1 MPSQVINIEEI
12 HKYGFIADSPSIA
25 LPSGAFSDVLNVR
38 FDNGAIRKVKG
49 YVELFDTLNLTNI
62 KKIHYWP
69 NPNKAIWIV
78 INREGSIGAEED
90 HIYAVYL
97 DSNNVVTATDISQ
110 NTGTGYTTSEKWQV
124 TLFNG
129 GYSIIL
135 NPGNGTPQHSTDTQG
150 SASIPAFADLPN
162 WDSYVVDTT
171 TVSKVYAGIV
181 IAVGNVILAG
191 DLTEYDSSN
200 NIVRDLRG
208 VVRSSSVAAPGTIP
222 QNWNPFAVGAGT
234 ADELTIADTGEIKA
248 MKPLQ
253 GKVIVY
259 TSNSISQLNVTN
271 IGLNEIRISDQY
283 GGINQDSVYEYDG
296 RHIVLGSNDIYSFSG
311 HPSSIE
317 SISDGRVRRFYYN
330 DVHGSSTGLTRIVRN
345 PSYDEL
351 WVCYRSNNNTT
362 ETLDYALVWNYRHNI
377 WSKRSLP
384 NLVDINL
391 GPVTGGGVDTQ
402 TYTFEVTGV
411 TGTNTPGT
419 QEVQEITV
427 SGATLTGGTTDV
439 QQATYSGTRSNVVGD
454 QNEVYT
460 ITLNDITTSEWSP
473 IVSGNSS
480 VTSKSVSAVA
490 YGTSSSSFGGI
501 DGLTIT
507 APSSDKSITYTSIK
521 GDGGSPPVGTK
532 TLTGDNQTAF
542 SYPWHNRTFSGN
554 QSSWQ
559 TSMVRETHEQVA
571 YCKTQAI
578 YTHKLGWRWTSGY
591 NSYTQRPYYF
601 TLKVTGKHRTTATGS
616 FLTGTHYYTLAIT
629 RDDQTS
635 GDAKASRYT
644 SNPGDPTSTAVA
656 SGATAVE
663 TNIGFL
669 YDLNDCDVEFY
680 FNAEEPGTSSASFQ
694 FNYDSGPKNYE
705 FTNNSLGKI
714 TVSGT
719 TLNIG
724 DSATINSDS
733 SSNFSLSSQL
743 GTSFLVDLDTTNVG
757 TFPTPIFGV
766 YDANTTTNTSAAEQL
781 KDVIN
786 AAGLTGVV
794 ATRSSNVVTIDTGQ
808 QSNLSGSYTVTMG
821 TGATGGTYTLTSQN
835 GINNPT
841 FASSY
846 SVFAPD
852 GTQVTSFTSSVS
864 DTANSDLA
872 TVLSTIQTAIQNYTD
887 LSTNISGSTV
897 STTSPNIIITNGIA
911 KAVVGT
917 WSITVN
923 HNGVTGADVGDISV
937 GSTTK
942 TAEGVTGAL
951 VTGTLTKNAT
961 DYGTYTVF
969 NTYPTTSTNAEMT
982 GLLAVGLNDLVDD
995 WTVTSNGNNLVFT
1008 DNIARETSDTFA
1020 ITISSS
1026 DASTPSA
1033 GTASVT
1039 TNGIDF
1045 TIEGTVTST
1054 MTPTIGN
1061 PVVVVTSLSGIA
1073 QNAIATAV
1081 ANDLNARPEFVAT
1094 ANTNVVSLEYT
1105 QFGDAAPQLDIEYQ
1119 PGTILSGTVA
1129 SAPVSDLDFTV
1140 VSTRDLERPWP
1151 LTFINENFSYLVGIT
1166 EDTFYGFDIGN
1177 EANGSYLNSYIERK
1191 NIHVSPTK
1199 DTENYTAFYLDT
1211 EGDNGEFTIRIAMTN
1226 SAGQSVSLEGG
1237 VADVEEYSLIFG
1249 GDSAQYKADTRA
1261 SGRIANYRIESNE
1274 AKPWIIA
1281 GIAFEF
1287 DKGGTR

>member
-1 MPSQVINIEEI
+1 MPSQVINIEDI
-12 HKYGFIADSPSIA
+12 DKYGFVADSPSIA
-25 LPSGAFSDVLNVR
+25 LAPGAFSDVLNVR

-49 YVELFDTLNLTNI
+49 YIELFNTLSLTNI

-69 NPNKAIWIV
+69 NPNRAIWIV
-78 INREGSIGAEED
+78 VNREGSIGSEED

-97 DSNNVVTATDISQ
+97 DSNNIVTSTDISQ
-110 NTGTGYTTSEKWQV
+110 NTGTGYPISDKWQA

-129 GYSIIL
+129 GYSIVL

-162 WDSYVVDTT
+162 WDSYLVNST

-181 IAVGNVILAG
+181 IALGNLLLAG

-200 NIVRDLRG
+200 NVVRDLRG
-208 VVRSSSVAAPGTIP
+208 VVRSSSVAVPGEIP
-222 QNWNPFAVGAGT
+222 QNWNPFAIGAGT

-259 TSNSISQLNVTN
+259 TANSISQLNVTN
-271 IGLNEIRISDQY
+271 IGLSEIRLSDQY
-283 GGINQDSVYEYDG
+283 GAINQDSVYEYDG
-296 RHIVLGSNDIYSFSG
+296 RHIVLGSNDIYSFEG
-311 HPSSIE
+311 HPSSIK
-317 SISDGRVRRFYYN
+317 SISDGRVRRYYYG
-330 DVHGSSTGLTRIVRN
+330 DVHGSSTDLTRIVRN
-345 PSYDEL
+345 PTYDEL
-351 WVCYRSNNNTT
+351 WICYRSNNNTT
-362 ETLDYALVWNYRHNI
+362 ETLDYALVWNYRHNL

-384 NLVDINL
+384 NLRDINL

-419 QEVQEITV
+419 QEVQNIAI
-427 SGATLTGGTTDV
+427 SGATLTGGVTDV
-439 QQATYSGTRSNVVGD
+439 QQTTYSGTRSNVVGD

-460 ITLNDITTSEWSP
+460 ITLNDITTSEWTP
-473 IVSGNSS
+473 IFTGNST
-480 VTSKSVSAVA
+480 VTSKTVSAVA
-490 YGTSSSSFGGI
+490 YGSSDSSFGEAT
-501 DGLTIT
+501 GLAVT
-507 APSSDKSITYTSIK
+507 APVSDKTITYTSIR
-521 GDGGSPPVGTK
+521 GTGGTPAIGTI
-532 TLTGDNQTAF
+532 TLTGDNQTSF
-542 SYPWHNRTFSGN
+542 SYPWHNRTFYGN
-554 QSSWQ
+554 QSSWG
-559 TSMVRETHEQVA
+559 TSHVRETDESVDF
-571 YCKTQAI
+571 CKTQGI
-578 YTHKLGWRWTSGY
+578 YTNKLGWYWTSGY
-591 NSYTQRPYYF
+591 SSYVQNPYYF
-601 TLKVTGKHRTTATGS
+601 TLKVTGKHRTTASGS
-616 FLTGTHYYTLAIT
+616 FLTGTHYYTLEIT
-629 RDDQTS
+629 RDDQTN

-644 SNPGDPTSTAVA
+644 SNPGDPSSTSVA
-656 SGATAVE
+656 SGASEVE

-680 FNAEEPGTSSASFQ
+680 FNSYQPNTSSASFQ
-694 FNYDSGPKNYE
+694 FNYTDGPKNYE
-705 FTNNSLGKI
+705 FVNNSSGKI

-719 TLNIG
+719 NLNIG

-733 SSNFSLSSQL
+733 SSNFNLTSQL

-766 YDANTTTNTSAAEQL
+766 YTANTTTNTSAAEQL
-781 KDVIN
+781 KNTIN

-835 GINNPT
+835 GIDNPT

-852 GTQVTSFTSSVS
+852 GTQVTAFTSSVN
-864 DTANSDLA
+864 DPLNSDIA
-872 TVLSTIQTAIQNYTD
+872 TVLSNIQTAIQNYTD
-887 LSTNISGSTV
+887 LNIGVSGSTV
-897 STTSPNIIITNGIA
+897 TTTSPNIVITNGIA
-911 KAVVGT
+911 KEVTGT
-917 WSITVN
+917 WNIVVN
-923 HNGVTGADVGDISV
+923 HNGVTGGDVGNISV
-937 GSTTK
+937 GTITK
-942 TAEGVTGAL
+942 TTTGATGAFL
-951 VTGTLTKNAT
+951 TGTLTKNAT
-961 DYGTYTVF
+961 SYGTYTVY
-969 NTYPTTSTNAEMT
+969 NTYPSTSTNAEMT
-982 GLLAVGLNDLVDD
+982 GLLAVGLNELVDD
-995 WTVTSNGNNLVFT
+995 WTVTSSGGNLVFT
-1008 DNIARETSDTFA
+1008 DTIARETSDTFA
-1020 ITISSS
+1020 LTISSS

-1033 GTASVT
+1033 GTSTVA

-1054 MTPTIGN
+1054 ITPTVGDPI
-1061 PVVVVTSLSGIA
+1061 VVVTSLSSIA

-1094 ANTNVVSLEYT
+1094 ASTNVVSLEYT
-1105 QFGDAAPQLDIEYQ
+1105 QFGDAAPKLDVVYQ

-1129 SAPVSDLDFTV
+1129 SAPAYDFSFDV
-1140 VSTRDLERPWP
+1140 IGTRDLERPWP

-1177 EANGSYLNSYIERK
+1177 EANGSVLNSFIERK

-1199 DTENYTAFYLDT
+1199 DTENYTSFYLDT
-1211 EGDNGEFTIRIAMTN
+1211 EGEDGSFTIRLAMTN

-1237 VADVEEYSLIFG
+1237 VSNVDQYSFIFG
-1249 GDSAQYKADTRA
+1249 GDNAQYKLDTRIA
-1261 SGRIANYRIESNE
+1261 GRIANYRIESNDT
-1274 AKPWIIA
+1274 KPWIISA
-1281 GIAFEF
+1281 IAFEY